1 MKFLKTQ
8 LFLVSALSF
17 GFLTGFGVKHSSV
30 EPKTKV
36 VGDTLEIE
44 LLVKP
49 DAGMKLTP
57 EGPWSVTF
65 TQAPGLKLE
74 MKDGKYVNKAFDEK
88 LPGFKLTAPIE
99 SKVSSGKVEYD
110 LKAFVCTED
119 KKQCFPQ
126 QHKGSFDWKKS

>member
-1 MKFLKTQ
+1 MKFAKTK
-8 LFLVSALSF
+8 LLTHSAISF
-17 GFLTGFGVKHSSV
+17 ALLCGFGVKHSSV
-30 EPKTKV
+30 EPKAKV
-36 VGDTLEIE
+36 SGDKVEIE
-44 LLVKP
+44 VQVKP

-57 EGPWSVTF
+57 EGPWSLTF

-74 MKDGKYVNKAFDEK
+74 LIEGKYVSKTFDEK
-88 LPGFKLTAPIE
+88 IPGFKVSAPIDG
-99 SKVSSGKVEYD
+99 KAVSGKVDYE

>member
-1 MKFLKTQ
+1 MTFVKTK
-8 LFLVSALSF
+8 LFALSAISF
-17 GFLTGFGVKHSSV
+17 ALLTGFGPKHSSV

-36 VGDTLEIE
+36 VGDQLEIE

-49 DAGMKLTP
+49 NPGMKLTP

-65 TQAPGLKLE
+65 TQAPGLKLD
-74 MKDGKYVNKAFDEK
+74 MKDGKFVDKTFDEK
-88 LPGFKLTAPIE
+88 IPGFKILAPID
-99 SKVSSGKVEYD
+99 GKATAGKIDYD
-110 LKAFVCTED
+110 LRAFVCTED